1 MSYFLRWGKSR
12 SPAGTNKKAQGHEN
26 GENFK
31 KITST
36 WTTTTSRKSNQ
47 VSFLF
52 GVFTDSA
59 MAWCGYGWN
68 IAGMEEKD
76 VLVSIKTDKISVHKR
91 IKINL

>member
-12 SPAGTNKKAQGHEN
+12 SPAGTNKKAQVHEN

-31 KITST
+31 KITS
-36 WTTTTSRKSNQ
+36 TSRKSNQ